1 MSGCRRGEIIE
12 IKKAEID
19 VTGSAF
25 RFEDTKEGQ
34 SVRPIGL
41 PIVEYFDEQDM
52 GGDNPYVFPGER
64 NSDGPFGSFPR
75 HWEKIFA
82 ATELAD
88 LTAHV
93 LRHSFASLAND
104 LGFTEIT
111 IAALLG
117 HASGSITSRYVHTLD
132 AALVMAADTVS
143 GYIQA
148 LLDGAELSH
157 QRGRSNRNSRA
168 GTSTRHAEGGDA
180 MQS

>member
-1 MSGCRRGEIIE
+1 M
-12 IKKAEID
+12 
-19 VTGSAF
+19 
-25 RFEDTKEGQ
+25 
-34 SVRPIGL
+34 GL
-41 PIVEYFDEQDM
+41 PIVEYFDERNM
-52 GGDNPYVFPGER
+52 AGDSPYVFRARGTR
-64 NSDGPFGSFPR
+64 TGRSAASR

-82 ATELAD
+82 GTELAD

-93 LRHSFASLAND
+93 LRHSFASMAND

-148 LLDGAELSH
+148 LLDGAILSH
-157 QRGRSNRNSRA
+157 THYALDRSSRKAALVRFLGSSLTQGATGGGGRLA
-168 GTSTRHAEGGDA
+168 A
-180 MQS
+180 